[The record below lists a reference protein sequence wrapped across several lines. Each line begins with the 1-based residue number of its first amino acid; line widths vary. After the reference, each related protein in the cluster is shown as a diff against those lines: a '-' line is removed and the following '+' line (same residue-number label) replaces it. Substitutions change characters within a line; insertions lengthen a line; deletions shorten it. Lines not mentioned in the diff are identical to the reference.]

1 MNKTEYEREYRRA
14 RAEQDPS
21 FWMNRYQKEKERKQR
36 KLENDLVELWIEL
49 QAVKKLLE
57 NYRITK
63 KNG

>member
-21 FWMNRYQKEKERKQR
+21 FWMNRHQKEKERKQR

-49 QAVKKLLE
+49 QAVTKLLE